1 MQFKKTSSP
10 YLHNN
15 QNISLVMLQV
25 IYALIPGILVYSY
38 FFGWS
43 ILVNIILAC
52 LTAVASEALMLL
64 LRKRPLAFFLRDNS
78 AILTACL
85 LALALP
91 TLAPWW
97 LIVIATLF
105 AIVVAKHLYGGLG
118 YNPFNPAMVGYVVV
132 MISFPQYM
140 TQWLQPHAGL
150 DLSQALQ
157 YLFLGELNAA
167 ISLDSITSAT
177 PIDSIKTGLSLNQ
190 SISEIS
196 ASPLFGFWGG
206 AGWEWIAA
214 AFLLGGLWLIYR
226 GIISW
231 QIPVSLLLSIVVMAG
246 IFYLADPQQYSNP
259 LFQLFSGGTIL
270 AAFFI
275 ATDPVSASTTPKGR
289 IIYAVG
295 IGALTFIIRTWGG
308 YPDGIAFAVL
318 LMNMA
323 VPTIDY
329 YTQPR
334 VFGASGK

>member
-1 MQFKKTSSP
+1 MQFKKTTSP

-15 QNISLVMLQV
+15 ANVSRVMLRV
-25 IYALIPGILVYSY
+25 LFALIPGTLIYSY

-43 ILVNIILAC
+43 IILNIMLAC
-52 LTAVASEALMLL
+52 FTALASEALMLSW
-64 LRKRPLAFFLRDNS
+64 RQRPVMFYLRDNS
-78 AILTACL
+78 AIVTAWL

-105 AIVVAKHLYGGLG
+105 AIVIAKHLYGGLG

-140 TQWLQPHAGL
+140 TQWLLPHENL
-150 DLSQALQ
+150 DFAQSLQ
-157 YLFLGELNAA
+157 WLLKGELSGSMT
-167 ISLDSITSAT
+167 IDSITSAT
-177 PIDSIKTGLSLNQ
+177 AIDSIKTGLSLNQ
-190 SISEIS
+190 SFADISN
-196 ASPLFGFWGG
+196 SPLFGYLGG
-206 AGWEWIAA
+206 AAWEWIAA
-214 AFLLGGLWLIYR
+214 GFLAGGLWLLYMR
-226 GIISW
+226 IISW
-231 QIPVSLLLSIVVMAG
+231 QIPLGMLLSISVISG
-246 IFYLADPQQYSNP
+246 IFYVVDPQYYSDP
-259 LFQLFSGGTIL
+259 LFQLFSGGTML

-275 ATDPVSASTTPKGR
+275 ATDPVSASTTPRGK
-289 IIYAVG
+289 IIYAAG
-295 IGALTFIIRTWGG
+295 IGALTYIIRTWGG

-334 VFGASGK
+334 IFGARGK

>member
-1 MQFKKTSSP
+1 MQFQKTTSP

-15 QNISLVMLQV
+15 QSVSHVMRQV
-25 IYALIPGILVYSY
+25 IYALIPGTLVYSY

-43 ILVNIILAC
+43 IILNIALAC
-52 LTAVASEALMLL
+52 LTALLSEALMLT
-64 LRKRPLAFFLRDNS
+64 LRKRPLAFYLRDNS
-78 AILTACL
+78 AILSAWL

-91 TLAPWW
+91 SLSPWW

-132 MISFPQYM
+132 MISFPQHM
-140 TQWLQPHAGL
+140 TLWLQPNAGL
-150 DLSQALQ
+150 DFSQALQ
-157 YLFLGELNAA
+157 FLIQGELNSS
-167 ISLDSITSAT
+167 INMDSITSAT
-177 PIDSIKTGLSLNQ
+177 PIDTIKTGLSLNNT
-190 SISEIS
+190 IAEIS
-196 ASPLFGFWGG
+196 ASPLFGHIGG
-206 AGWEWIAA
+206 TAWEWIAG
-214 AFLLGGLWLIYR
+214 AFLLGGLWLLYR
-226 GIISW
+226 GIINW
-231 QIPVSLLLSIVVMAG
+231 QIPFSMLVSIAILAG
-246 IFYLADPQQYSNP
+246 IFYLVDPQQYSNP

-275 ATDPVSASTTPKGR
+275 ATDPVSASTTATGR
-289 IIYAVG
+289 LIYAAG
-295 IGALTFIIRTWGG
+295 IGVLTFIIRTWGG

-334 VFGASGK
+334 VFGAPGK

>member
-1 MQFKKTSSP
+1 MQFKKATSP

-15 QNISLVMLQV
+15 ANVSRVMLRV
-25 IYALIPGILVYSY
+25 LLALIPGTLIYSY

-43 ILVNIILAC
+43 IILNIMLAC
-52 LTAVASEALMLL
+52 FTAVISEALMLS
-64 LRKRPLAFFLRDNS
+64 LRQRPVVFYLRDNS
-78 AILTACL
+78 ALVTAWL

-140 TQWLQPHAGL
+140 TQWLLPHENL
-150 DLSQALQ
+150 DFAQSLQ
-157 YLFLGELNAA
+157 WLFKGELFGSMT
-167 ISLDSITSAT
+167 IDSISSAT

-196 ASPLFGFWGG
+196 SSPLFGYLGG
-206 AGWEWIAA
+206 VAWEWIAVG
-214 AFLLGGLWLIYR
+214 FLLGGLWLLYT
-226 GIISW
+226 GIINW
-231 QIPVSLLLSIVVMAG
+231 QIPLSMLLSIAIISG
-246 IFYLADPQQYSNP
+246 IFFVIDPQYYSDP

-275 ATDPVSASTTPKGR
+275 ATDPVSASTTPRGK
-289 IIYAVG
+289 IIYAAG
-295 IGALTFIIRTWGG
+295 IGALTYIIRTWGG

-334 VFGASGK
+334 VFGATGK

>member
-1 MQFKKTSSP
+1 MHFKKTTSP

-15 QNISLVMLQV
+15 ENVSRVMQRVML
-25 IYALIPGILVYSY
+25 ALIPGTLIYSY

-43 ILVNIILAC
+43 IILNISLAC
-52 LTAVASEALMLL
+52 LTAWASEALMLS
-64 LRKRPLAFFLRDNS
+64 LRQKPVIFYLRDNS
-78 AILTACL
+78 ALVTAWL

-97 LIVIATLF
+97 LIIISTLF
-105 AIVVAKHLYGGLG
+105 AIVVAKHLYGGIG
-118 YNPFNPAMVGYVVV
+118 YNPFNPAMVGYVVA

-140 TQWLQPHAGL
+140 TQWLLPHENL
-150 DLSQALQ
+150 DLAQSIQW
-157 YLFLGELNAA
+157 LFKGEEGLSFA
-167 ISLDSITSAT
+167 IDNMTSAT

-190 SISEIS
+190 TLSEITS
-196 ASPLFGFWGG
+196 SPLFGYFGG
-206 AGWEWIAA
+206 TAWEWIAA
-214 AFLLGGLWLIYR
+214 GFLLGGLWLLYL

-231 QIPVSLLLSIVVMAG
+231 QIPVSMILSIAILSG
-246 IFYLADPQQYSNP
+246 IFFMINPQQYSDP
-259 LFQLFSGGTIL
+259 LFQIFSGGTIL

-275 ATDPVSASTTPKGR
+275 ATDPVSASTTPRGR
-289 IIYAVG
+289 IIYAAG
-295 IGALTFIIRTWGG
+295 IGALTYIIRTWGG

>member
-1 MQFKKTSSP
+1 MQFKKTTSP

-15 QNISLVMLQV
+15 TTLARVMRQVLMALVPGT
-25 IYALIPGILVYSY
+25 LIYSY

-43 ILVNIILAC
+43 IIINISIAC
-52 LTAVASEALMLL
+52 LTALASEAIMLI
-64 LRKRPLAFFLRDNS
+64 LRKRPLAPYLRDNS
-78 AILTACL
+78 ALLSAWL

-91 TLAPWW
+91 SIAPWW

-140 TQWLQPHAGL
+140 TQWLIPHANL
-150 DLSQALQ
+150 DFMQALQ
-157 YLFLGELNAA
+157 LTLTGELNPV
-167 ISLDSITSAT
+167 ITIDGITSAT
-177 PIDSIKTGLSLNQ
+177 PIDSIKTGLSLNKN
-190 SISEIS
+190 ITEIS
-196 ASPLFGFWGG
+196 ASPLFGTLGG
-206 AGWEWIAA
+206 TAWEWIAGG
-214 AFLLGGLWLIYR
+214 FLIGGLWLIYIR
-226 GIISW
+226 VISW
-231 QIPVSLLLSIVVMAG
+231 QIPTALLLSIAVFSG
-246 IFYLADPQQYSNP
+246 IFYLADPQHYIHP
-259 LFQLFSGGTIL
+259 LFHLMSGGTIL

-275 ATDPVSASTTPKGR
+275 ATDPVSASTTPRGK

-295 IGALTFIIRTWGG
+295 IGIFTFIIRAWGG

-334 VFGASGK
+334 VFGAADK

>member
-1 MQFKKTSSP
+1 MQFTKSTSP

-15 QNISLVMLQV
+15 ENISRVMLRV
-25 IYALIPGILVYSY
+25 IYALVPGTLIYSY

-43 ILVNIILAC
+43 IILNILLAII
-52 LTAVASEALMLL
+52 TALASETLMLM
-64 LRKRPLAFFLRDNS
+64 LRKRPVSLFLSDNS
-78 AILTACL
+78 AILTAWL

-140 TQWLQPHAGL
+140 TQWLQPQAGL
-150 DLSQALQ
+150 DFSQALQ
-157 YLFLGELNAA
+157 FLFQGELNGS
-167 ISLDSITSAT
+167 ISIDSITSAT
-177 PIDSIKTGLSLNQ
+177 PIDSIKTGLSLNK
-190 SISEIS
+190 SIVEIS
-196 ASPLFGFWGG
+196 TSPLFGYIGG
-206 AGWEWIAA
+206 VAWEWIAV
-214 AFLLGGLWLIYR
+214 AFLLGGLWLVYT
-226 GIISW
+226 GIIGW
-231 QIPVSLLLSIVVMAG
+231 QIPSSMLITIMILAG
-246 IFYLADPQQYSNP
+246 IFYLVDPQQHSNP

-289 IIYAVG
+289 IIYAAG

-334 VFGASGK
+334 VFGVSGK

>member
-1 MQFKKTSSP
+1 MQFNKTTSINM
-10 YLHNN
+10 HNSN
-15 QNISLVMLQV
+15 NVSAVMLRV
-25 IYALIPGILVYSY
+25 LLALLPGTLIYAY
-38 FFGWS
+38 FFGWN
-43 ILVNIILAC
+43 ILLNITIAC
-52 LTAVASEALMLL
+52 ITAVISEALMLY
-64 LRKRPLAFFLRDNS
+64 LRKRPIKPYMKDYS

-105 AIVVAKHLYGGLG
+105 AIIIAKHLYGGLG

-140 TQWLQPHAGL
+140 TQWLIPHNGL
-150 DLSQALQ
+150 DLMQTLQ
-157 YLFLGELNAA
+157 LQLWGITPES
-167 ISLDSITSAT
+167 IILDSITSAT
-177 PIDSIKTGLSLNQ
+177 PIDSIKTGLSLQ
-190 SISEIS
+190 RPITEIGQ
-196 ASPLFGFWGG
+196 SPLFGTLGG
-206 AGWEWIAA
+206 IGWEWITTGFFA
-214 AFLLGGLWLIYR
+214 GGLWLIYKR
-226 GIISW
+226 TIGW
-231 QIPVSLLLSIVVMAG
+231 QIPVAMLSTIAAMSLVFNFISPELYAGPLLH
-246 IFYLADPQQYSNP
+246 
-259 LFQLFSGGTIL
+259 LFNGGTVL

-289 IIYAVG
+289 IIYAIG
-295 IGALTFIIRTWGG
+295 IGLLTYIIRTWGG

-334 VFGASGK
+334 IFGANR

>member
-1 MQFKKTSSP
+1 M
-10 YLHNN
+10 HNSN
-15 QNISLVMLQV
+15 NVSAVMLRV
-25 IYALIPGILVYSY
+25 LLALLPGTLIYAY
-38 FFGWS
+38 FFGWN
-43 ILVNIILAC
+43 ILLNITIAC
-52 LTAVASEALMLL
+52 ITAVISEALMLY
-64 LRKRPLAFFLRDNS
+64 LRKRPIKPYMKDYS

-105 AIVVAKHLYGGLG
+105 AIIIAKHLYGGLG

-140 TQWLQPHAGL
+140 TQWLIPHNGL
-150 DLSQALQ
+150 DLMQTLQ
-157 YLFLGELNAA
+157 LQLWGITPES
-167 ISLDSITSAT
+167 IILDSITSAT
-177 PIDSIKTGLSLNQ
+177 PIDSIKTGLSLQ
-190 SISEIS
+190 RPITEIGQ
-196 ASPLFGFWGG
+196 SPLFGTLGG
-206 AGWEWIAA
+206 IGWEWITTGFFA
-214 AFLLGGLWLIYR
+214 GGLWLIYKR
-226 GIISW
+226 TIGW
-231 QIPVSLLLSIVVMAG
+231 QIPVAMLSTIAAMSLVFNFISPELYAGPLLH
-246 IFYLADPQQYSNP
+246 
-259 LFQLFSGGTIL
+259 LFNGGTVL

-289 IIYAVG
+289 IIYAIG
-295 IGALTFIIRTWGG
+295 IGLLTYIIRTWGG

-334 VFGASGK
+334 IFGANR